1 MDRII
6 EPLAIIV
13 ICLGALWIVGVA
25 YWLGKMAALA
35 VLLTCLL
42 LGFVWAVVE
51 LVLALVDRAAGRGE
65 GL

>member
-1 MDRII
+1 MDRIV
-6 EPLAIIV
+6 EPLTVIV
-13 ICLGALWIVGVA
+13 ICLGALWLMAVA
-25 YWLGKMAALA
+25 FWLGKMAALA

-42 LGFVWAVVE
+42 LGIAWAAVE

>member
-1 MDRII
+1 MDRLI

-13 ICLGALWIVGVA
+13 ICLGALWIIGVA
-25 YWLGKMAALA
+25 FWFGKMAALA

-42 LGFVWAVVE
+42 VGFVWALVELVVE
-51 LVLALVDRAAGRGE
+51 LIDRAAGRGE